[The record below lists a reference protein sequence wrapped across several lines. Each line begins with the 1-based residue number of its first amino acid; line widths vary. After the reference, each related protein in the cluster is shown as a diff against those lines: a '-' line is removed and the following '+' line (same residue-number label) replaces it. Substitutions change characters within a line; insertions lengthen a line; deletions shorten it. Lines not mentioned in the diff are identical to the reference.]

1 MPTPAP
7 PPPAPVKG
15 VRGGILALVTLLV
28 GVLLGVVIGYVWF
41 VTNWGRTELSTFA
54 IFAISML
61 IGIAGA
67 LVFLV
72 VQMLVEE
79 EEHVMGRIMRS
90 QYGIAPGA
98 MAALFVLSGGLVA
111 GFSQA
116 STGAFAA
123 GNLWTT
129 FLIGFGWQ
137 GVIAGISSSAAVR
150 DTAKEAD
157 KGMEQVKD
165 ESVKAFETVV
175 PPLLEKIKSLQDQIV
190 RANASP
196 PPSSTSSL
204 GTVMPEGTP

>member
-1 MPTPAP
+1 M
-7 PPPAPVKG
+7 
-15 VRGGILALVTLLV
+15 LLV
-28 GVLLGVVIGYVWF
+28 GVLVGVAIGYLWF
-41 VTNWGRTELSTFA
+41 VMNLAREQLSIFA

-79 EEHVMGRIMRS
+79 EEHIMGRIMRS
-90 QYGIAPGA
+90 QWGIAPGA

-116 STGAFAA
+116 STGTFAA

-137 GVIAGISSSAAVR
+137 GVIAGVSSSAAVR
-150 DTAKEAD
+150 DKGKEGD
-157 KGMEQVKD
+157 QGLQKLTED
-165 ESVKAFETVV
+165 SVKAFESAKASFVAKV
-175 PPLLEKIKSLQDQIV
+175 NDLQNQI
-190 RANASP
+190 AEATQASP
-196 PPSSTSSL
+196 PPPTGTL
-204 GTVMPEGTP
+204 GTVLPEGTP